1 MYYAP
6 IDQGVSI
13 FDFEQWL
20 QDEGE
25 KDFNRVKDGR
35 ALTPVSEFV

>member
-25 KDFNRVKDGR
+25 KERRREGF
-35 ALTPVSEFV
+35 